1 MVVRGGG
8 LFASQKIA
16 SPERPPVAGGPSLT
30 IDSRGP
36 GGTLHV
42 RTRPTPPTV
51 KESIKRAKQ
60 SIKRALK

>member
-1 MVVRGGG
+1 MH
-8 LFASQKIA
+8 SQKIA

-36 GGTLHV
+36 GGALHV